1 MTRLALLVLLL
12 LPAFVPAAESTSVE
26 GRVSAVTVY
35 QGQALVT
42 REIELPE
49 ADGLMEVVVT
59 NLPSAVLP
67 ASLYAEP
74 ADGVQVRSVS
84 YRVRPVEQDIREEV
98 RELDTKIQTLQD
110 ELAASQRE
118 KQVLAQRTAYVD
130 KLEAFTAGT
139 ATTELKSGV
148 LNAET
153 LMQLSKYIG
162 DERTTIAKAEL
173 ALGIKERQLNSQ
185 LELLNRQRGELT
197 SGSAKTVREAVVF
210 LNAEKAGPAALRL
223 SYLVSNA
230 SWSPSYNI
238 RATTDNE
245 EISVE
250 YNASVQQ
257 MSGENW
263 NDVQMTLSTATPS
276 LVAKAP
282 TLEALPIVLRAPV
295 QQQPVAYAE
304 QKRRLSSQQK
314 GLADNRGNFAMN
326 APNSPA
332 GTPQTAAPQSDSAS
346 EDLFGMSGGG
356 GGFGGGEES
365 MPMRSGS
372 FGSVFVGQELAQTD
386 KLLNSLAC
394 ADQLLD
400 FNADRS
406 QIFGRTSVP
415 SLSEG
420 VSISYK
426 LASATSLPSRSD
438 RQLIQIALMPL
449 KGEFYRLGSPVLT
462 SFVYREAR
470 LTNDSDQVLL
480 AGPAATFLGGQFV
493 GRGEVPT
500 VAVGES
506 FTVGLGIDESLRVAR
521 ELVKKETRVQGGNRI
536 DDFEYRLAI
545 ENFGDKPATVRLVDR
560 MPKTAGADIKITLVK
575 SDKPVSDDELYQ
587 RTDRKQ
593 GLLRWDLESP
603 AASIGA
609 KRTELSYTMQIE
621 YDRQLSIAGATE

>member
-1 MTRLALLVLLL
+1 MSRLSLFFLLL
-12 LPAFVPAAESTSVE
+12 LPALVTAAESTSVE

-49 ADGLMEVVVT
+49 AGGLMEVVVT

-74 ADGVQVRSVS
+74 AEGVQVRSVS
-84 YRVRPVEQDIREEV
+84 YRVRPVEQDIRQEV
-98 RELDTKIQTLQD
+98 RELDAKIQTLQD

-162 DERTTIAKAEL
+162 DERTAVAKAEL
-173 ALGIKERQLNSQ
+173 ALGIKERELNSQ

-238 RATTDNE
+238 RATADNE

-282 TLEALPIVLRAPV
+282 TLEALPIVLTAPV
-295 QQQPVAYAE
+295 QQQQVAYAE
-304 QKRRLSSQQK
+304 QKRALLGKQLD
-314 GLADNRGNFAMN
+314 LANNRGNMAIN
-326 APNSPA
+326 AP
-332 GTPQTAAPQSDSAS
+332 AS
-346 EDLFGMSGGG
+346 QMAMSGEMAAESEKSWQSSGFGG
-356 GGFGGGEES
+356 GAGGFGGT
-365 MPMRSGS
+365 
-372 FGSVFVGQELAQTD
+372 FVGQQLKETD
-386 KLLNSLAC
+386 KSLNSLAG

-470 LTNDSDQVLL
+470 LTNTSDQVFL
-480 AGPAATFLGGQFV
+480 AGPAATFLDGQFV

-545 ENFGDKPATVRLVDR
+545 ENFGDKPASVRLVDR
-560 MPKTAGADIKITLVK
+560 MPKTAGADIKITLLK

>member
-1 MTRLALLVLLL
+1 
-12 LPAFVPAAESTSVE
+12 
-26 GRVSAVTVY
+26 
-35 QGQALVT
+35 
-42 REIELPE
+42 
-49 ADGLMEVVVT
+49 MEVVVT

-74 ADGVQVRSVS
+74 AEGVQVRSVS
-84 YRVRPVEQDIREEV
+84 YRVRPVEQDIRQEV
-98 RELDTKIQTLQD
+98 RELDAKILTLQD

-139 ATTELKSGV
+139 AITELKSGV
-148 LNAET
+148 LDAKT
-153 LMQLSKYIG
+153 LMQLSEYIG
-162 DERTTIAKAEL
+162 NERTTVAKAEL
-173 ALGIKERQLNSQ
+173 ALGIKERELNGQ

-210 LNAEKAGPAALRL
+210 LNVEQAGPAALRL

-238 RATTDNE
+238 RATADNE
-245 EISVE
+245 ELSVE

-282 TLEALPIVLRAPV
+282 TLEALPIVLTAPV
-295 QQQPVAYAE
+295 QEQRAAYAE
-304 QKRRLSSQQK
+304 LKRELKSKQE
-314 GLADNRGNFAMN
+314 GLANNRGNMAI
-326 APNSPA
+326 NSPA
-332 GTPQTAAPQSDSAS
+332 STIDGLLQAAEPESDSVNPM
-346 EDLFGMSGGG
+346 MSVRGGSGFGG
-356 GGFGGGEES
+356 GGFGGA
-365 MPMRSGS
+365 
-372 FGSVFVGQELAQTD
+372 FVGQQLKETD
-386 KLLNSLAC
+386 KNLNFYAC
-394 ADQLLD
+394 ASQLLD

-470 LTNDSDQVLL
+470 LTNTSDQVFL
-480 AGPAATFLGGQFV
+480 AGPAATFLDGQFV
-493 GRGEVPT
+493 GPGEVPT

-545 ENFGDKPATVRLVDR
+545 ENFGAKPATVRLVDR
-560 MPKTAGADIKITLVK
+560 MPKTAGADIKITLLK

-603 AASIGA
+603 AAAIGA

-621 YDRQLSIAGATE
+621 YDRQLSIAGAAE